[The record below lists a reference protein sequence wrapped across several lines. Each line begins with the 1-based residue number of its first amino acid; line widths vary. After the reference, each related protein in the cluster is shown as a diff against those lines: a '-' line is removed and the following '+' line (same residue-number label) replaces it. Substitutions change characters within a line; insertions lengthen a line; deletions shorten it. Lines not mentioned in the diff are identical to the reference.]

1 MKSQAKLY
9 GPIHKGLVLIAY
21 ASSEGLNEAVYSH
34 SLARA
39 FPALTEK
46 RNIIQASGQLCGHM
60 HDIKVLIFSLK
71 KLYR

>member
-9 GPIHKGLVLIAY
+9 GPIYKGLVLITY
-21 ASSEGLNEAVYSH
+21 ASSEGQNEAVHSH

-39 FPALTEK
+39 FLALTEK
-46 RNIIQASGQLCGHM
+46 RNIIQTLGQLYGHV

>member
-21 ASSEGLNEAVYSH
+21 ASNEGSNEAVHSH

-46 RNIIQASGQLCGHM
+46 RNIIQA
-60 HDIKVLIFSLK
+60 
-71 KLYR
+71 

>member
-21 ASSEGLNEAVYSH
+21 ASSEGQNEAVHSH

-46 RNIIQASGQLCGHM
+46 RNIIQASSQLYGHV
-60 HDIKVLIFSLK
+60 HDIKVLIFFSK
-71 KLYR
+71 KLY